1 MEKRMEAVTVK
12 TGKEG
17 NILIE
22 QEYVGNDQ
30 PNVIEITPDQV
41 DVIVQWLQEAKAEL
55 QKKTK

>member
-1 MEKRMEAVTVK
+1 VK